1 MSNSTKTA
9 KRSSLKESKTTSL
22 TKPLSSAMSEHSS
35 VKGTPT
41 HIREWLMSSVGGSP
55 ANPSQWPEDRREQTT
70 PEICSPKSSKSQR
83 LFDLASSSWKM
94 SQHSLI
100 ADTSPQSS
108 PRFPKQGMMRDGCA
122 WEQTMWEQ
130 DTAGKDSGFGVNWPT
145 PTQDIADRKKKYA
158 QGGTPLALAVKMM
171 PPPNTMDH
179 LPPRSPE
186 AMKRMYE
193 GQRKGRTAPSNLREW
208 VNPEMWPTPARRDYK
223 GQNSLGSMKKKLE
236 NGGRPHQGQLPNAVA
251 MKGDVGSL
259 CCEWVEWLMGWPVG
273 WTDLEPLSELV
284 WHSWHTEPD
293 IPRVKREK
301 VPKRPARLKALGN
314 GQVPLACAVAWE
326 ILDNS

>member
-1 MSNSTKTA
+1 
-9 KRSSLKESKTTSL
+9 
-22 TKPLSSAMSEHSS
+22 
-35 VKGTPT
+35 
-41 HIREWLMSSVGGSP
+41 
-55 ANPSQWPEDRREQTT
+55 
-70 PEICSPKSSKSQR
+70 
-83 LFDLASSSWKM
+83 
-94 SQHSLI
+94 
-100 ADTSPQSS
+100 
-108 PRFPKQGMMRDGCA
+108 
-122 WEQTMWEQ
+122 MWEQ
-130 DTAGKDSGFGVNWPT
+130 DTAGKDSGFGANWPT
-145 PTQDIADRKKKYA
+145 PTVSHADRGNHDEPIENYQQRVRDYEEGRAKGKPGKSLGVAVRMRPTPTVNGNHNRRGVWKKS
-158 QGGTPLALAVKMM
+158 GDGLATAVKMM
-171 PPPNTMDH
+171 PTPNTMDH

-186 AMKRMYE
+186 AMKKMYE
-193 GQRKGRTAPSNLREW
+193 GHRKGRTAPSNLREW
-208 VNPEMWPTPARRDYK
+208 VNPKMWPTPAQRDYK
-223 GQNSLGSMKKKLE
+223 GQNSLESMKKKLE

-251 MKGDVGSL
+251 MKGDVGAL

>member
-1 MSNSTKTA
+1 
-9 KRSSLKESKTTSL
+9 
-22 TKPLSSAMSEHSS
+22 
-35 VKGTPT
+35 
-41 HIREWLMSSVGGSP
+41 
-55 ANPSQWPEDRREQTT
+55 
-70 PEICSPKSSKSQR
+70 
-83 LFDLASSSWKM
+83 
-94 SQHSLI
+94 
-100 ADTSPQSS
+100 
-108 PRFPKQGMMRDGCA
+108 
-122 WEQTMWEQ
+122 MWEQ
-130 DTAGKDSGFGVNWPT
+130 DTAGKDSGFGVNWPTPRVSDTEGGISSGVELNNGSFSRLNRKGVRYGVKLKEAVDYTERLWPT

-158 QGGTPLALAVKMM
+158 QGGTPLTLAVKMM
-171 PPPNTMDH
+171 PTPNTMDH

-223 GQNSLGSMKKKLE
+223 GQNSVGSMKKKLE

-251 MKGDVGSL
+251 MKGGSL